1 MKVVYD
7 LAYLLKNL
15 GAENNETATGI
26 TVTGDHSFFIIAYD
40 AGNAYIY
47 FADNGAD
54 DTLMEPAAI
63 KPFAIV
69 TGVAA
74 GAFVAEDFLLG

>member
-1 MKVVYD
+1 MMQVM
-7 LAYLLKNL
+7 LIFTLL
-15 GAENNETATGI
+15 I
-26 TVTGDHSFFIIAYD
+26 TV
-40 AGNAYIY
+40 
-47 FADNGAD
+47 D

-63 KPFAIV
+63 KPLAIV